1 MDKAKIFLEDGVE
14 NIVNCIFYLYNSKY
28 YFLYTQNEVDEN
40 GYVRLYLTKVG
51 KETINDETGP
61 KETGNMVGIEVPTDD
76 EWKEVQGSISK
87 IVNSKKNK
95 TDDKDIQILPLNMLV
110 NLKVV
115 GKKTFR
121 LLSSIIEKDFGV
133 ILSEK
138 LTEQNQENEQ
148 LLDDKNLDKPIE
160 EENVQTIESVS
171 QEINSVENVNVEEPQ
186 IADTVKIDPD
196 QSVEETNQLD
206 EELNQISNQN
216 STEVNEEYDT
226 QDIIIDYRTKFFEEQ
241 EKNKRLTEE
250 IENLRKKLESIN
262 EIINGN

>member
-1 MDKAKIFLEDGVE
+1 MFLK
-14 NIVNCIFYLYNSKY
+14 N
-28 YFLYTQNEVDEN
+28 YF
-40 GYVRLYLTKVG
+40 
-51 KETINDETGP
+51 
-61 KETGNMVGIEVPTDD
+61 
-76 EWKEVQGSISK
+76 
-87 IVNSKKNK
+87 
-95 TDDKDIQILPLNMLV
+95 
-110 NLKVV
+110 
-115 GKKTFR
+115 
-121 LLSSIIEKDFGV
+121 
-133 ILSEK
+133 
-138 LTEQNQENEQ
+138 Q
-148 LLDDKNLDKPIE
+148 LLDLSPGIYNLDKPIE

-250 IENLRKKLESIN
+250 IENSRKKLESIN